1 MQRSCVIT
9 GKMSLRYLEIEFF
22 RLKMDFI
29 KKKSQMWVEVD
40 QKFFD
45 QIKNKVLQAKKNN
58 LQARPTGC
66 GKTYFF

>member
-1 MQRSCVIT
+1 
-9 GKMSLRYLEIEFF
+9 
-22 RLKMDFI
+22 MDFI

-58 LQARPTGC
+58 LQARPTVC
-66 GKTYFF
+66 GKTDFF

>member
-1 MQRSCVIT
+1 
-9 GKMSLRYLEIEFF
+9 
-22 RLKMDFI
+22 MDFI